1 MKAKTS
7 RADEGV
13 ARGRR
18 ALLRQVEHILEI
30 PMVVLGF
37 LWLAL
42 LVWELAAG
50 IGPILEGLGTAIWV
64 IFLIEFAV
72 KFLLAPTKL
81 DFLRRQW
88 LTMLSL
94 ALPALRVLRLARAI
108 RVFRLAR
115 AARGIRLFR
124 LLTSLNRGLRSLRV
138 IMRRRGFGYVMA
150 LATVITFA
158 GAAGMYAFEREQS
171 PGLPSYG
178 AAVWWTAMMMTTVA
192 SDYFPQ
198 TAEGRVLC
206 LFLAATAFTLWGYLT
221 ANLATFFIGQA
232 PASHSRSTNQ
242 GEAMIQA
249 ELQTLR
255 AALEKIANA
264 PPTSARQSGDAT
276 DPPTR

>member
-94 ALPALRVLRLARAI
+94 ALPALRVL
-108 RVFRLAR
+108 RLAR

-242 GEAMIQA
+242 A